1 QAAEP
6 QAPAPSAKKHRG
18 AVPYVLG
25 IAVVVLVGVLVWKF
39 AGNGGVPDDGGNGAV
54 EQTWQPTHY
63 ISSRLGEKAL
73 VLRKR
78 ELTADEQQQ
87 VTTDAALNGETY
99 AATLRAGDSIAIVA
113 EAEGYYTVLAKG
125 ASGERY
131 YLPREAQT
139 DDWLIKLGEPEKEV
153 TVAAAAKREREA
165 PVQEPEPVAPPAP
178 KPRPAPVAAA
188 DRKPAAPA
196 MPTPV
201 AVDVA
206 GGTFQMGSNDGED
219 EEQPLHSVTLSS
231 YRIGKYEVT
240 FAEYDAF
247 CEATG
252 RSKPADE
259 GWGRDQRPVIN
270 VNWHDMVVY
279 CEWLTAQTGQR
290 YRLPTEAE
298 WEYAARGGSRSNG
311 YTYSGSNS
319 VGNVGWYSDNSG
331 KQTHPVGG
339 KGANEL
345 GIYDMTGNVWEWCSD
360 WYESDYYGSSPS
372 NNPRGPV
379 SDDYSRP
386 TSGASRVLRGG
397 SWFNTASYCRATH
410 RSNSSSVYRSVDYGF
425 RVVLSQ

>member
-1 QAAEP
+1 KMERKEAYERLELPEGSDLQEVRRKFAEIYNDYQMRIDNPPTPRMRQTYEQHLETVKEAYALLNGSDGMDDTGDLPRTGQTGSVEEPTPPSPTGVPPEGDGGAQAVEP

-54 EQTWQPTHY
+54 DQSWQPTHY
-63 ISSRLGEKAL
+63 ISSRLGEEAL

-153 TVAAAAKREREA
+153 TIAAAAKREREA
-165 PVQEPEPVAPPAP
+165 PVEEPEPVAPPAP
-178 KPRPAPVAAA
+178 KPKTEPVAAA
-188 DRKPAAPA
+188 DPKPAAPA
-196 MPTPV
+196 IPIPE
-201 AVDVA
+201 AVYVA

-240 FAEYDAF
+240 FAEYD
-247 CEATG
+247 
-252 RSKPADE
+252 
-259 GWGRDQRPVIN
+259 
-270 VNWHDMVVY
+270 
-279 CEWLTAQTGQR
+279 
-290 YRLPTEAE
+290 
-298 WEYAARGGSRSNG
+298 
-311 YTYSGSNS
+311 
-319 VGNVGWYSDNSG
+319 
-331 KQTHPVGG
+331 
-339 KGANEL
+339 
-345 GIYDMTGNVWEWCSD
+345 
-360 WYESDYYGSSPS
+360 
-372 NNPRGPV
+372 
-379 SDDYSRP
+379 
-386 TSGASRVLRGG
+386 
-397 SWFNTASYCRATH
+397 
-410 RSNSSSVYRSVDYGF
+410 
-425 RVVLSQ
+425 